1 MSHCGPVTFNYRTRI
16 VQAPDQG
23 EHLLTSKAKSM
34 FNKWQPHVA
43 SFVRAVAEW
52 RRRRATDEPFI
63 SHPVGEGLKELSRGI
78 SIKENI
84 GAKARCM

>member
-1 MSHCGPVTFNYRTRI
+1 M
-16 VQAPDQG
+16 
-23 EHLLTSKAKSM
+23 LLPLYER
-34 FNKWQPHVA
+34 WQNGA
-43 SFVRAVAEW
+43 GDG
-52 RRRRATDEPFI
+52 ATDEPFI